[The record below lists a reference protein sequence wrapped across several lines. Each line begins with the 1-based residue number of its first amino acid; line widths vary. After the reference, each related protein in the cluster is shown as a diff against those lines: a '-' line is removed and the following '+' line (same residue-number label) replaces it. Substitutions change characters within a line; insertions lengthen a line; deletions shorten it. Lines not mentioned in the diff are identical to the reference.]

1 MPKKPDWIT
10 EDRHGEEGEHR
21 YPVWYGMLTGQVDS
35 YLRTMK
41 YDPTSPT
48 ALDHLE
54 TMRRELKKQ
63 ETEFNEWFWNKW
75 KA

>member
-21 YPVWYGMLTGQVDS
+21 YPVWYGMLTAQVDS

-75 KA
+75 KV

>member
-21 YPVWYGMLTGQVDS
+21 YPVWYGMLTAQVDS

-54 TMRRELKKQ
+54 TMRRELVKQ
-63 ETEFNEWFWNKW
+63 ETEFKEWFGNK
-75 KA
+75 

>member
-1 MPKKPDWIT
+1 MPKKPDWST
-10 EDRHGEEGEHR
+10 ARHGEQGETRHL
-21 YPVWYGMLTGQVDS
+21 VWYGMLTGQVDS

-48 ALDHLE
+48 ALDHLK
-54 TMRRELKKQ
+54 TMRREIEKQ

-75 KA
+75 KV

>member
-63 ETEFNEWFWNKW
+63 ETEFNEWFWNK
-75 KA
+75 

>member
-48 ALDHLE
+48 ALDHLK
-54 TMRRELKKQ
+54 TMRRELVKQ
-63 ETEFNEWFWNKW
+63 ETEFKEWFWNK
-75 KA
+75 

>member
-75 KA
+75 KV